1 MKTQKVMAI
10 LAVTLF
16 TLSLIV
22 PAATV
27 NAAIPDVVGYWKM
40 DQITASDNNRIAPD
54 ETGVNNAIL
63 GPADHEPVLVDSP
76 FDKGIQFDGAGFAY
90 VAINFLVGFPPSSP
104 AIQIPISTNL
114 NIEKQIKLE
123 AWINVQALKTDAEYN
138 QVIVKCTRTTESWDS
153 IDKVVGLA
161 VKSAQVG
168 TDASATEGYL
178 SGFVLTDT
186 GGYNEIVTT
195 SRVIPLNT
203 WVHVAFERTGTGMH
217 LYLNGAEMNV
227 NVVHGV
233 QAPVGDIVDGTE
245 VYFGH
250 DAKITMDEVEMI
262 DLAPIANAAA
272 SSIEIG
278 DNMLIAIIAVSV
290 IFAVAWLLRRAVQMW
305 IIRAKA

>member
-1 MKTQKVMAI
+1 MKTLKMMAI
-10 LAVTLF
+10 L
-16 TLSLIV
+16 TLSLLIIGFV
-22 PAATV
+22 PATFV
-27 NAAIPDVVGYWKM
+27 NAQIPSVVGYWKM
-40 DQITASDNNRIAPD
+40 DQINASDNNRITPD

-63 GPADHEPVLVDSP
+63 GPAGHEPVLVDSD
-76 FDKGIQFDGAGFAY
+76 FNKAIQFDGAGFAY

-104 AIQIPISTNL
+104 AIQIPISPNL

-123 AWINVQALKTDAEYN
+123 AWINVEAIKTDAEYN

-195 SRVIPLNT
+195 SQVIPLNT

-217 LYLNGAEMNV
+217 LYLNGAEQDV
-227 NVVHGV
+227 TAVHGV
-233 QAPVGDIVDGTE
+233 ADPTGSIMDGTE

-250 DAKITMDEVEMI
+250 DANITMDEVEMI
-262 DLAPIANAAA
+262 DLAPVVDAAA

-278 DNMLIAIIAVSV
+278 NNMLIAIVSV
-290 IFAVAWLLRRAVQMW
+290 SLIFAVAWLLRRAVQMW